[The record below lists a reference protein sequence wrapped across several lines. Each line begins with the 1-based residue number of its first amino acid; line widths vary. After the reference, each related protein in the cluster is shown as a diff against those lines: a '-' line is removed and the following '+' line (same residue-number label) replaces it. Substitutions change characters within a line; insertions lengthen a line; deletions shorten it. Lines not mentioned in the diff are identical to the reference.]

1 MNARGMID
9 RVVRTRAKAILITA
23 LGLAGSLALLSPPSH
38 DSVAKSPKKLPLVKP
53 GSLKYEGAFRVPK
66 DTINGSSFDWGGT
79 AIAFN
84 KKNHSLFIVG
94 HDHDQLVAEISIP
107 KIIESNSL
115 SSLEKAEIIQPFA
128 DASDGRMGK
137 VDNDGAVKVGGLY
150 VRNNRLFGTAYS
162 YYDADGS
169 QVRSH
174 FKSSLT
180 LNRKGD
186 ARGMYRLGKLGAG
199 FVSGWMADVPRAWQR
214 AVGAP
219 SLTGNCCIPIISR
232 TSYGPAA
239 FGFNPDRLRKN
250 KSARLK
256 PLVYYPQSH
265 PTLGDWDSNSRRFNG
280 STSMAGLVF
289 PNKTRS
295 LLFFGAHG
303 QGDFCYGTG
312 AECDDPTDDSK
323 GTHGYPYAYQIWAYD
338 MNQLLRVKK
347 GAKKPWSVRPYRVW
361 NFTLPFSSDLK
372 RLGGVAYDAKEG
384 RIYVSQ
390 QFGDGSYPVIHVF
403 KVVT

>member
-1 MNARGMID
+1 MYTRMTID
-9 RVVRTRAKAILITA
+9 RVVRYRAKAFLFIALVLI
-23 LGLAGSLALLSPPSH
+23 GSLALLSPSSNDPA
-38 DSVAKSPKKLPLVKP
+38 AKSPKNLPLVQP

-66 DTINGSSFDWGGT
+66 NTINGSSFNWGGT

-84 KKNHSLFIVG
+84 KNNHSLFIVG

-107 KIIESNSL
+107 NVVK
-115 SSLEKAEIIQPFA
+115 SSLRGSLETAEIIQPFA
-128 DASDGRMGK
+128 DASDGRMDK
-137 VDNDGAVKVGGLY
+137 VDDDGAIKVGGLY
-150 VRNNRLFGTAYS
+150 VRRNRLYGTAYS

-174 FKSSLT
+174 FKSSLA
-180 LNRKGD
+180 LDRKGD
-186 ARGMYRLGKLGAG
+186 ARGMFRVGKLGAG
-199 FVSGWMADVPRAWQR
+199 FVSGWIADVPRAWQR

-239 FGFNPDRLRKN
+239 FGFNSGHLRSK

-256 PLVYYPQSH
+256 PLVYYPQAH
-265 PTLGDWDSNSRRFNG
+265 PTLGDWDSNSRHFNG

-289 PNKTRS
+289 PKSTRS

-312 AECDDPTDDSK
+312 AECGDPADDSK

-338 MNQLLRVKK
+338 MNELLRVKK
-347 GAKKPWSVRPYRVW
+347 KAIKPWSVRPYKVW
-361 NFTLPFSSDLK
+361 KFNLPFSSDVK
-372 RLGGVAYDAKEG
+372 ILGGVAYDAKEG
-384 RIYVSQ
+384 RIFISQ
-390 QFGDGSYPVIHVF
+390 KFGDSSYPVIHVF
-403 KVVT
+403 KVAT